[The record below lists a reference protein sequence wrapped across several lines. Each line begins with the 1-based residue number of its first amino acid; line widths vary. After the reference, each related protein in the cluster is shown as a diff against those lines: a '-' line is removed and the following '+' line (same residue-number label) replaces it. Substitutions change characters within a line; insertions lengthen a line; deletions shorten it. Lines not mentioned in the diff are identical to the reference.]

1 MKTEYNE
8 EQIVS
13 VGIVSG
19 ERINFSLNGLF
30 AVNGEEAT
38 WKQCAFLDH
47 GIMHWNG
54 KAYTDL
60 RFIPIDEA
68 SSFSLKDVVIGVN
81 FHWER
86 KETQSFLGALHL
98 KPGVDGLQTDG
109 ISRIWAINE
118 VPVEKYLES
127 VISSEMSATSNLP
140 LLKAHAVISRS
151 WLLRQMQSSRE
162 AHQPTEIITND
173 KVTGVRRYIK

>member
-38 WKQCAFLDH
+38 GKQCAFLDH

-127 VISSEMSATSNLP
+127 VISSEMSATRP
-140 LLKAHAVISRS
+140 ISRCS
-151 WLLRQMQSSRE
+151 RRMLSSHARGCFGRCSLQGKPISQRKSLLTTKLR
-162 AHQPTEIITND
+162 A
-173 KVTGVRRYIK
+173 

>member
-1 MKTEYNE
+1 MSTMQYTTEP
-8 EQIVS
+8 QVS

-19 ERINFSLNGLF
+19 AEIRFTLNGRY
-30 AVNGEEAT
+30 AVAGQPVSGAQVATIANG
-38 WKQCAFLDH
+38 L
-47 GIMHWNG
+47 IHWQG
-54 KAYTDL
+54 KAYTELVFTPADAA
-60 RFIPIDEA
+60 A
-68 SSFSLKDVVIGVN
+68 SFTLEDVTIGVN

-151 WLLRQMQSSRE
+151 
-162 AHQPTEIITND
+162 
-173 KVTGVRRYIK
+173 